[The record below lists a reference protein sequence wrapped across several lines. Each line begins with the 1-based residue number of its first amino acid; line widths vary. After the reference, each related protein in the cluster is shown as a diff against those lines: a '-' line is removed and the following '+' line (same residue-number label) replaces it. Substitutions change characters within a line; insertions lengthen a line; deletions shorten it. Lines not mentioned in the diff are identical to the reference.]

1 MSVDAKSEVLT
12 FLIADVRGYT
22 SYTHTYG
29 DDAAAHLAAAFAE
42 IAREGVEAHGG
53 EVIELRGDEAL
64 AVFGSAAEALRA
76 AVDLQLIFAD
86 EVELHPAL
94 PLRVGIGVD
103 SGPAVPVEGGYRGG
117 ALNLAARLCSKAGPG
132 EVLASDGAVRGA
144 GAVDG
149 LTVHPHGV
157 FEMKGLAE
165 PVSVSRV
172 SLDGLDPDTLKA
184 RFDTD
189 GHVEPAAS
197 EVPSA
202 LDTTTPIVGRD
213 REIHRLRWAWRRAR
227 RREGSALLVV
237 GPPGIGKTR
246 LIAELGA
253 SVAHDGASVSYLTA
267 HDRGHP
273 ADVDRDTPTLFVLDD
288 VEEHGVGLEMAR
300 SLWARVEGTRALVIV
315 AMSDS
320 ALTEESRAFLE
331 DAGDAVVR
339 PAPLDVDG
347 VREVAALYLGESA
360 DALPASLLESTGGV
374 PRRIHR
380 QVSEWAFAEA
390 SRRAGAAASRAAA
403 GRSDLRSVESELAG
417 NVVDLQLIRERT
429 RRYGSSDRRPEGELL
444 QTPFKGLASFD
455 VGDADLFFG
464 RERLVAELVARLVGA
479 PLLGVVGPSGSG
491 KSSAIRAGLVPAIRS
506 GVLPGSDDWRVAV
519 LRPGEHPLHELGE
532 ALSSVGADAERTLL
546 VVDQFEETFT
556 VCADETER
564 AAFIDAL
571 VGGVSAREGRVGAV
585 LALRADFYGRCAE
598 DPRLAELL
606 GSNHVLV
613 GPMGPDE
620 YRRAIEQPA
629 ARVGVHVEPA
639 LTEALVGEVIDEPGA
654 LPLLS
659 TTLLELWD
667 RRDGRSIR
675 LDAYVET
682 GGVRGAVSR
691 LAEEVYAGFTP
702 EQQAIARATLLR
714 LAGAGDGDTVVRRR
728 VPLVEFD
735 AGRNEDVALVVGV
748 LTDRRLLTVSEGVVE
763 VAHEALLREWP
774 RLRGWLEEDRTG
786 RVLHAHLM
794 DTARDWAGG
803 ERDPSELYRGLRLAS
818 ALDWTTEHTLE
829 LNELEREFLSASR
842 DANEREAERQRR
854 TNRRLRGLLAGVAVF
869 LVVAL
874 VAGGIA
880 LLQRGKARRSAEVAD
895 AQRLGSQ
902 AVVQGELDTSLL
914 LARQALAIDDSVHTR
929 STLLATL
936 LKAPGAISVLPGTGD
951 RVLQIDTSA
960 DGSVAVTADNNGGIA
975 VYDTD
980 ALKLQRIVRLGNGQG
995 PTAISPDGSTVI
1007 RVVSNPEETS
1017 LTSISVADGSRR
1029 TVPLP
1034 DAGQIGGFHPL
1045 VYRPD
1050 GSEIL
1055 SLERRADAKRPSI
1068 VARDPATGEI
1078 LATHP
1083 VDIGEPDV
1091 LAISSDGST
1100 LAVNDFT
1107 TPVLTILDANTFE
1120 PRTTI
1125 QLRGVAFGLGPD
1137 GKTVAIGNDDGTV
1150 EIVDVATGEHRVLD
1164 GRHSAGV
1171 QGVGFSPD
1179 GSTLVSTSDDRDV
1192 VVWDVV
1198 TGALREILHGHA
1210 GRAFGP
1216 AFDGSGDT
1224 AFTVGLD
1231 GRVIAWDLTSER
1243 RIGRRYD
1250 YADPSA
1256 FGEGDLISAGT
1267 PDGSLFA
1274 FSGGN
1279 GRLAVQAPGALKPI
1293 WETDPWTDQQFHQI
1307 VDGDEALSG
1316 ADTDFVTWL
1325 AFSPDGAVLAV
1336 SGQHGQV
1343 VTYEAESGKELARWT
1358 ASTIFWVNSIAFAPD
1373 GSLVTASDDGRIAY
1387 WDPSTGKPGRAFE
1400 ITPPQPDPDLFTG
1413 AVAAAVPSPD
1423 GSTLAVVTYD
1433 FARSQE
1439 LMALDARSGDT
1450 LWDGAVPDRMNS
1462 AVAWSPDGRLIAT
1475 GGWQSGKL
1483 NLWDSATGRRTAEP
1497 VTANAGWVVSIDF
1510 AWNGSLVVTAG
1521 TDGTVRLFDTNTLE
1535 QVGANIPADD
1545 NVWASAAVTPGDE
1558 MLVLSQT
1565 AHAWRWDLDP
1575 VRWARQA
1582 CLVANRTLTRS
1593 EWRAFLPG
1601 WDYAPSCR
1609 SSPSAEDPLL
1619 G

>member
-29 DDAAAHLAAAFAE
+29 DDAAARLAAAFAE

-172 SLDGLDPDTLKA
+172 SLDGMDPDTLKA
-184 RFDTD
+184 RFDMD

-519 LRPGEHPLHELGE
+519 LRPGEHPLHELDE
-532 ALSSVGADAERTLL
+532 ALSGVGADAERTLL
-546 VVDQFEETFT
+546 VVDQFEEVFT
-556 VCADETER
+556 CAPTRRNGRHSSVRSSEG
-564 AAFIDAL
+564 AWSGKA
-571 VGGVSAREGRVGAV
+571 VSWSSCAP
-585 LALRADFYGRCAE
+585 ADFYGRCAE
-598 DPRLAELL
+598 EPAARGAARLRTMC
-606 GSNHVLV
+606 SS
-613 GPMGPDE
+613 GPMGRDE

-629 ARVGVHVEPA
+629 ASAWASTSSPRSSRRSSARSRAGRA
-639 LTEALVGEVIDEPGA
+639 A

-659 TTLLELWD
+659 TALLELWE
-667 RRDGRSIR
+667 RRDGRTIR
-675 LDAYVET
+675 LWPPTSRRVASAA
-682 GGVRGAVSR
+682 RSGASPR
-691 LAEEVYAGFTP
+691 RSTAGFT
-702 EQQAIARATLLR
+702 ARNSRRSRERRCCGSPVPATATR
-714 LAGAGDGDTVVRRR
+714 S
-728 VPLVEFD
+728 F
-735 AGRNEDVALVVGV
+735 
-748 LTDRRLLTVSEGVVE
+748 
-763 VAHEALLREWP
+763 
-774 RLRGWLEEDRTG
+774 
-786 RVLHAHLM
+786 
-794 DTARDWAGG
+794 AGG
-803 ERDPSELYRGLRLAS
+803 
-818 ALDWTTEHTLE
+818 
-829 LNELEREFLSASR
+829 FLWSS
-842 DANEREAERQRR
+842 
-854 TNRRLRGLLAGVAVF
+854 
-869 LVVAL
+869 
-874 VAGGIA
+874 
-880 LLQRGKARRSAEVAD
+880 
-895 AQRLGSQ
+895 
-902 AVVQGELDTSLL
+902 
-914 LARQALAIDDSVHTR
+914 
-929 STLLATL
+929 ST
-936 LKAPGAISVLPGTGD
+936 
-951 RVLQIDTSA
+951 
-960 DGSVAVTADNNGGIA
+960 
-975 VYDTD
+975 
-980 ALKLQRIVRLGNGQG
+980 
-995 PTAISPDGSTVI
+995 
-1007 RVVSNPEETS
+1007 
-1017 LTSISVADGSRR
+1017 
-1029 TVPLP
+1029 P
-1034 DAGQIGGFHPL
+1034 DA
-1045 VYRPD
+1045 
-1050 GSEIL
+1050 
-1055 SLERRADAKRPSI
+1055 
-1068 VARDPATGEI
+1068 T
-1078 LATHP
+1078 
-1083 VDIGEPDV
+1083 
-1091 LAISSDGST
+1091 
-1100 LAVNDFT
+1100 
-1107 TPVLTILDANTFE
+1107 
-1120 PRTTI
+1120 RT
-1125 QLRGVAFGLGPD
+1125 
-1137 GKTVAIGNDDGTV
+1137 
-1150 EIVDVATGEHRVLD
+1150 
-1164 GRHSAGV
+1164 
-1171 QGVGFSPD
+1171 
-1179 GSTLVSTSDDRDV
+1179 
-1192 VVWDVV
+1192 
-1198 TGALREILHGHA
+1198 
-1210 GRAFGP
+1210 
-1216 AFDGSGDT
+1216 
-1224 AFTVGLD
+1224 
-1231 GRVIAWDLTSER
+1231 
-1243 RIGRRYD
+1243 
-1250 YADPSA
+1250 
-1256 FGEGDLISAGT
+1256 
-1267 PDGSLFA
+1267 
-1274 FSGGN
+1274 
-1279 GRLAVQAPGALKPI
+1279 
-1293 WETDPWTDQQFHQI
+1293 
-1307 VDGDEALSG
+1307 
-1316 ADTDFVTWL
+1316 
-1325 AFSPDGAVLAV
+1325 
-1336 SGQHGQV
+1336 
-1343 VTYEAESGKELARWT
+1343 
-1358 ASTIFWVNSIAFAPD
+1358 
-1373 GSLVTASDDGRIAY
+1373 
-1387 WDPSTGKPGRAFE
+1387 
-1400 ITPPQPDPDLFTG
+1400 
-1413 AVAAAVPSPD
+1413 
-1423 GSTLAVVTYD
+1423 
-1433 FARSQE
+1433 
-1439 LMALDARSGDT
+1439 
-1450 LWDGAVPDRMNS
+1450 
-1462 AVAWSPDGRLIAT
+1462 
-1475 GGWQSGKL
+1475 
-1483 NLWDSATGRRTAEP
+1483 
-1497 VTANAGWVVSIDF
+1497 
-1510 AWNGSLVVTAG
+1510 
-1521 TDGTVRLFDTNTLE
+1521 
-1535 QVGANIPADD
+1535 
-1545 NVWASAAVTPGDE
+1545 
-1558 MLVLSQT
+1558 
-1565 AHAWRWDLDP
+1565 
-1575 VRWARQA
+1575 
-1582 CLVANRTLTRS
+1582 
-1593 EWRAFLPG
+1593 
-1601 WDYAPSCR
+1601 
-1609 SSPSAEDPLL
+1609 SPSWWAC
-1619 G
+1619 